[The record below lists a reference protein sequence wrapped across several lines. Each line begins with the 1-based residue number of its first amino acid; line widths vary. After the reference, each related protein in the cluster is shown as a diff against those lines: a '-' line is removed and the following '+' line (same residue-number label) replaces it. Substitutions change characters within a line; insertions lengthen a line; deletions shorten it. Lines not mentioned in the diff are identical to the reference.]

1 MGLEQLVFPTSAP
14 APDVSQP
21 SPDFP
26 TSFFDPGSLDNEWT
40 TPLEIWVFMAL
51 WILPMVASILPFGYF
66 RGPIAMRFPLRL
78 YPQVL
83 ITPFL
88 G

>member
-1 MGLEQLVFPTSAP
+1 MGLEQLVFPTSTL

-26 TSFFDPGSLDNEWT
+26 TSFFDPGSLDNERT
-40 TPLEIWVFMAL
+40 NTLESWVFVAL
-51 WILPMVASILPFGYF
+51 WSLPVLASYLPFVGF
-66 RGPIAMRFPLRL
+66 RGPIPKRFRLRL

-83 ITPFL
+83 ILPFL